1 MWKKVWR
8 IAMFEFNWPWLL
20 ILLPLPALIRFFSQ
34 AGQAQAPL
42 VLPNL
47 PYIET
52 ATGTASKKPRTI
64 WPLSLMWLCL
74 VLAAARPMWIGEPQS
89 IPQQGREMMLAVDL
103 SGSMQIE
110 DMQINNRMVD
120 RLSLVKTVV
129 ADFIQQRKGD
139 RVGLIF
145 FADNAYLQ
153 APLTFDLKTV
163 SGYMQQAVL
172 GLVGQQT
179 AIGEGIGLALKRF
192 DADDDAEEKAQKV
205 LVLLTDGQNTAG
217 EVKPLEAAKF
227 AKEQGV
233 KIYTIGVGADA
244 YYKRSIFG
252 NQKVDPSQ
260 DLDETTLK
268 AIAAQ
273 TGGQYFR
280 ARDAESLAA
289 IYAELDKLE
298 PVEQAQQ
305 QFRPQTDLFH
315 WPLAIALLLSI
326 FACYLRQGPLFMSG
340 KNHD

>member
-1 MWKKVWR
+1 
-8 IAMFEFNWPWLL
+8 MFEFNWPWLL
-20 ILLPLPALIRFFSQ
+20 VLLPLPLLIRFFSS
-34 AGQAQAPL
+34 AGQAQTAL

-52 ATGTASKKPRTI
+52 ATGTASKKERAI
-64 WPLSLMWLCL
+64 WPLTLMWLCL
-74 VLAAARPMWIGEPQS
+74 VVATARPMWIGEPQS

-103 SGSMQIE
+103 SRSMQAE

-172 GLVGQQT
+172 GLVGEQT

-192 DADDDAEEKAQKV
+192 DAADNPQKV
-205 LVLLTDGQNTAG
+205 LILLTDGQNSAG
-217 EVKPLEAAKF
+217 EVTPLDAAKF
-227 AKEQGV
+227 AQEQGV

-244 YYKRSIFG
+244 YYKRTLFG
-252 NQKVDPSQ
+252 NQKVDPSS
-260 DLDETTLK
+260 DLDEATLK
-268 AIAAQ
+268 TIAAQ

-280 ARDAESLAA
+280 ARDASSLAA

-315 WPLAIALLLSI
+315 WPLTIALLLSI
-326 FACYLRQGPLFMSG
+326 FACYLRQGQLFTSRN
-340 KNHD
+340 KHHD

>member
-1 MWKKVWR
+1 
-8 IAMFEFNWPWLL
+8 MFEFNWPWLL
-20 ILLPLPALIRFFSQ
+20 VLLPLPLLIRFFSS
-34 AGQAQAPL
+34 AGQAQTAL

-52 ATGTASKKPRTI
+52 ATGTASKKERAI
-64 WPLSLMWLCL
+64 WPLTLMWLCL
-74 VLAAARPMWIGEPQS
+74 VVATARPMWIGEPQS

-103 SGSMQIE
+103 SRSMQAE

-172 GLVGQQT
+172 GLVGEQT

-192 DADDDAEEKAQKV
+192 DAADNPQKV
-205 LVLLTDGQNTAG
+205 LILLTDGQNSAG
-217 EVKPLEAAKF
+217 EVTPLDAAKF
-227 AKEQGV
+227 AQEQGV
-233 KIYTIGVGADA
+233 KIYSLGVGADA
-244 YYKRSIFG
+244 YYKRTLFG
-252 NQKVDPSQ
+252 NQKVDPSS
-260 DLDETTLK
+260 DLDEATLK
-268 AIAAQ
+268 TIAAQ

-280 ARDAESLAA
+280 ARDASSLAA

-315 WPLAIALLLSI
+315 WPLTIALLLSI
-326 FACYLRQGPLFMSG
+326 FACYLRQGQLFTSRN
-340 KNHD
+340 KHHD

>member
-1 MWKKVWR
+1 
-8 IAMFEFNWPWLL
+8 MFEFNWPWLL
-20 ILLPLPALIRFFSQ
+20 VLLPLPLLIRFFSS
-34 AGQAQAPL
+34 AGQAQTPL

-52 ATGTASKKPRTI
+52 ATGTASKKERAI
-64 WPLSLMWLCL
+64 WPLTLMWLCL
-74 VLAAARPMWIGEPQS
+74 VVATARPMWIGEPQS

-103 SGSMQIE
+103 SRSMQAE

-172 GLVGQQT
+172 GLVGEQT

-192 DADDDAEEKAQKV
+192 DAADNPQKV
-205 LVLLTDGQNTAG
+205 LILLTDGQNSAG
-217 EVKPLEAAKF
+217 EVKPLDAAKF
-227 AKEQGV
+227 AQEQGV

-244 YYKRSIFG
+244 YYKRTLFG
-252 NQKVDPSQ
+252 NQKVDPSR
-260 DLDETTLK
+260 DLDEVTLK
-268 AIAAQ
+268 TIAAQ

-280 ARDAESLAA
+280 ARDASSLAA

-326 FACYLRQGPLFMSG
+326 FACYLRQGQLFTSG
-340 KNHD
+340 KLHD

>member
-1 MWKKVWR
+1 
-8 IAMFEFNWPWLL
+8 MFEFNWPWLL
-20 ILLPLPALIRFFSQ
+20 ILLPLPALIRFFSP
-34 AGQAQAPL
+34 AGQAQTPL

-52 ATGTASKKPRTI
+52 ATSTVSKKSHTI

-74 VLAAARPMWIGEPQS
+74 VIAAARPMWIGEPQS

-103 SGSMQIE
+103 SGSMQVE

-120 RLSLVKTVV
+120 RLSLVKAVV

-172 GLVGQQT
+172 GLVGEQT

-192 DADDDAEEKAQKV
+192 DQADNPQKV
-205 LVLLTDGQNTAG
+205 LILLTDGQNNAG

-227 AKEQGV
+227 AQEQGV

-244 YYKRSIFG
+244 YYKRTIFG
-252 NQKVDPSQ
+252 NQKVDPSR

-268 AIAAQ
+268 TIAQQ

-326 FACYLRQGPLFMSG
+326 FACYLRQGLSLGQAQLFTSG
-340 KNHD
+340 KRHD

>member
-1 MWKKVWR
+1 
-8 IAMFEFNWPWLL
+8 MFEFNWPWLL
-20 ILLPLPALIRFFSQ
+20 LLLPLPLLIRFFSR
-34 AGQAQAPL
+34 AGQAQTPL

-52 ATGTASKKPRTI
+52 ATGTASRKTRAI
-64 WPLSLMWLCL
+64 WPLTLMWLCL
-74 VLAAARPMWIGEPQS
+74 VVAAARPMWIGEPQS

-103 SGSMQIE
+103 SRSMQAE

-172 GLVGQQT
+172 GLVGEQT

-192 DADDDAEEKAQKV
+192 DAADNPQKV
-205 LVLLTDGQNTAG
+205 LILLTDGQNSAG
-217 EVKPLEAAKF
+217 EVKPLDAAKF
-227 AKEQGV
+227 AQEQGV

-244 YYKRSIFG
+244 YYKRTLFG
-252 NQKVDPSQ
+252 NQKVDPSR
-260 DLDETTLK
+260 DLDEATLK
-268 AIAAQ
+268 TIAAQ

-280 ARDAESLAA
+280 ARDASSLAA

-326 FACYLRQGPLFMSG
+326 CACYLRQGQLFTSRN

>member
-1 MWKKVWR
+1 
-8 IAMFEFNWPWLL
+8 MFEFNWPWLL
-20 ILLPLPALIRFFSQ
+20 LLLPLPLLIRFLSTASQ
-34 AGQAQAPL
+34 PQLPL

-47 PYIET
+47 PYIDT
-52 ATGTASKKPRTI
+52 TTGTTTTKPRAMVLLT
-64 WPLSLMWLCL
+64 LMWLCL
-74 VLAAARPMWIGEPQS
+74 VIASARPMWIGEPQS

-103 SGSMQIE
+103 SGSMQTE

-145 FADNAYLQ
+145 FADHAYLQ

-163 SGYMQQAVL
+163 SDYMQQAVL
-172 GLVGQQT
+172 GLVGEQT

-192 DADDDAEEKAQKV
+192 DVANDAKDKPQKV
-205 LVLLTDGQNTAG
+205 LILLTDGQNNAG
-217 EVKPLEAAKF
+217 EVKPLDAAKF
-227 AKEQGV
+227 AEQQGV

-244 YYKRSIFG
+244 YYKRSLFG
-252 NQKVDPSQ
+252 NQKVDPSR
-260 DLDETTLK
+260 DLDEVTLK
-268 AIAAQ
+268 TIAAQ

-280 ARDAESLAA
+280 ARDASSLAA

-298 PVEQAQQ
+298 PVEQVQQ
-305 QFRPQTDLFH
+305 QFRPQTDLFY

-326 FACYLRQGPLFMSG
+326 FACTLRQGQLFTSRN
-340 KNHD
+340 KHHD

>member
-1 MWKKVWR
+1 
-8 IAMFEFNWPWLL
+8 MFEFNWPWLL
-20 ILLPLPALIRFFSQ
+20 ALLPLPLLIRFFSS
-34 AGQAQAPL
+34 AGQAQTPL

-52 ATGTASKKPRTI
+52 ATGTTSKTNRAT
-64 WPLSLMWLCL
+64 WPLTLMWLCL
-74 VLAAARPMWIGEPQS
+74 VVAAARPMWIGEPQS

-103 SGSMQIE
+103 SGSMQAE

-163 SGYMQQAVL
+163 SSYMQQAVL
-172 GLVGQQT
+172 GLVGEQT

-192 DADDDAEEKAQKV
+192 DAADNPQKV
-205 LVLLTDGQNTAG
+205 LILLTDGQNTAG
-217 EVKPLEAAKF
+217 EVKPLDAAKF
-227 AKEQGV
+227 AQEQGV

-244 YYKRSIFG
+244 YYQRTLFG
-252 NQKVDPSQ
+252 NQKVDPSR

-268 AIAAQ
+268 TIAAQ

-280 ARDAESLAA
+280 ARDADSLTA

-315 WPLAIALLLSI
+315 WPLAIALLLSV
-326 FACYLRQGPLFMSG
+326 FACYLRQGLLFTSR
-340 KNHD
+340 NQSHD

>member
-1 MWKKVWR
+1 
-8 IAMFEFNWPWLL
+8 MFEFNWPWLL
-20 ILLPLPALIRFFSQ
+20 LLLPLPLLIRFFSR
-34 AGQAQAPL
+34 AGQAQTPL

-52 ATGTASKKPRTI
+52 ATGTATKKPHAI
-64 WPLSLMWLCL
+64 WPLILMWLCL
-74 VLAAARPMWIGEPQS
+74 VIASARPMWIGEPQS

-120 RLSLVKTVV
+120 RLSLVKNVV
-129 ADFIQQRKGD
+129 ADFIKQRKGD

-172 GLVGQQT
+172 GLVGEQT

-192 DADDDAEEKAQKV
+192 DAADNPQKV
-205 LVLLTDGQNTAG
+205 LILLTDGQNNAG

-227 AKEQGV
+227 AQEQGV

-244 YYKRSIFG
+244 YYKRTLFG
-252 NQKVDPSQ
+252 NQKVDPSR
-260 DLDETTLK
+260 DLDEATLK
-268 AIAAQ
+268 TIAIQ

-280 ARDAESLAA
+280 ARDASSLAA
-289 IYAELDKLE
+289 IYTELDKLE

-315 WPLAIALLLSI
+315 WPLSIALLLSI
-326 FACYLRQGPLFMSG
+326 FACYLRQGA
-340 KNHD
+340 NHV

>member
-1 MWKKVWR
+1 
-8 IAMFEFNWPWLL
+8 
-20 ILLPLPALIRFFSQ
+20 
-34 AGQAQAPL
+34 
-42 VLPNL
+42 
-47 PYIET
+47 
-52 ATGTASKKPRTI
+52 
-64 WPLSLMWLCL
+64 
-74 VLAAARPMWIGEPQS
+74 MWIGEPQS
-89 IPQQGREMMLAVDL
+89 IPQKGREMMLSVDL

-163 SGYMQQAVL
+163 SGYMEQAVL
-172 GLVGQQT
+172 GLVGEQT

-192 DADDDAEEKAQKV
+192 DAADNPQKV
-205 LVLLTDGQNTAG
+205 LILLTDGQNNAG

-233 KIYTIGVGADA
+233 KIYTIGIGADS
-244 YYKRSIFG
+244 YYKRTLFG
-252 NQKVDPSQ
+252 NQKVDPSR
-260 DLDETTLK
+260 DLDEKTLK

-280 ARDAESLAA
+280 ARDAESLMN

-326 FACYLRQGPLFMSG
+326 FACYLRQGPLFTARNKS
-340 KNHD
+340 HD

>member
-1 MWKKVWR
+1 
-8 IAMFEFNWPWLL
+8 MFEFNWPWLL
-20 ILLPLPALIRFFSQ
+20 ILLPLPLLIRFFSS

-42 VLPNL
+42 VLTNL

-52 ATGTASKKPRTI
+52 ATGTATKKPRAI
-64 WPLSLMWLCL
+64 WPLILMWLCL
-74 VLAAARPMWIGEPQS
+74 VVAAARPMWIGEPQS

-103 SGSMQIE
+103 SRSMQAE

-163 SGYMQQAVL
+163 SDYMQQAVL
-172 GLVGQQT
+172 GLVGEQT

-192 DADDDAEEKAQKV
+192 DAADNPQKV
-205 LVLLTDGQNTAG
+205 LILLTDGQNSAG
-217 EVKPLEAAKF
+217 EVKPLDAAKF
-227 AKEQGV
+227 AQEQGV
-233 KIYTIGVGADA
+233 KIYTVGVGADA
-244 YYKRSIFG
+244 YYKRTLFG
-252 NQKVDPSQ
+252 NQKVDPSR

-268 AIAAQ
+268 TIATQ

-280 ARDAESLAA
+280 ARDADSLAA

-298 PVEQAQQ
+298 PVEQVQQ

-326 FACYLRQGPLFMSG
+326 FACYLRQGMS
-340 KNHD
+340 HD

>member
-1 MWKKVWR
+1 
-8 IAMFEFNWPWLL
+8 MFEFNWPWFLL
-20 ILLPLPALIRFFSQ
+20 LLPLPLLIRSFSN

-47 PYIET
+47 PYIDT
-52 ATGTASKKPRTI
+52 ATSSATKKPRAI
-64 WPLSLMWLCL
+64 WPLILMWLCL
-74 VLAAARPMWIGEPQS
+74 VIASARPMWIGEPQS

-110 DMQINNRMVD
+110 DMQINDRLVD

-172 GLVGQQT
+172 GLVGEQT

-192 DADDDAEEKAQKV
+192 DAADNPQKV
-205 LVLLTDGQNTAG
+205 LILLTDGQNNAG
-217 EVKPLEAAKF
+217 EVKPLAAAKF
-227 AKEQGV
+227 AQEQGV

-244 YYKRSIFG
+244 YYKRTLFG
-252 NQKVDPSQ
+252 NQKVDPSR

-268 AIAAQ
+268 TIAEQ

-280 ARDAESLAA
+280 ARDASSLAA

-326 FACYLRQGPLFMSG
+326 LACYLRQGLLFTSR
-340 KNHD
+340 NESHD

>member
-1 MWKKVWR
+1 
-8 IAMFEFNWPWLL
+8 MFEFNWPWLL
-20 ILLPLPALIRFFSQ
+20 ALLPLPLLIRFFSR
-34 AGQAQAPL
+34 AGQAQTPL

-52 ATGTASKKPRTI
+52 ATGSASKKSRAI
-64 WPLSLMWLCL
+64 WPLTLMWLCL
-74 VLAAARPMWIGEPQS
+74 VVAAARPMWIGEPQS

-103 SGSMQIE
+103 SRSMQAE

-172 GLVGQQT
+172 GLVGEQT

-192 DADDDAEEKAQKV
+192 DAADNPQKV
-205 LVLLTDGQNTAG
+205 LILLTDGQNSAG
-217 EVKPLEAAKF
+217 EVKPLDAAKF
-227 AKEQGV
+227 AQEQGV

-244 YYKRSIFG
+244 YYKRTLFG
-252 NQKVDPSQ
+252 NQKVDPSR
-260 DLDETTLK
+260 DLDEVTLK
-268 AIAAQ
+268 TIAAQ

-280 ARDAESLAA
+280 ARDASSLAA

-326 FACYLRQGPLFMSG
+326 FACYLRQGQLFTSG
-340 KNHD
+340 KLHD

>member
-1 MWKKVWR
+1 
-8 IAMFEFNWPWLL
+8 MFEFNWPWLL
-20 ILLPLPALIRFFSQ
+20 LLLPLPLLIRFLSTASRPQ
-34 AGQAQAPL
+34 LPL

-47 PYIET
+47 PYIDT
-52 ATGTASKKPRTI
+52 TTGTTTKKPRTMV
-64 WPLSLMWLCL
+64 LLTLMWLCL
-74 VLAAARPMWIGEPQS
+74 VIASARPMWIGEPQS
-89 IPQQGREMMLAVDL
+89 VPQKGREMMLAVDL
-103 SGSMQIE
+103 SGSMQMK

-172 GLVGQQT
+172 GLVGEKT

-192 DADDDAEEKAQKV
+192 DAADNPQKI
-205 LVLLTDGQNTAG
+205 LILLTDGQNTAG

-227 AKEQGV
+227 AQEQGV

-244 YYKRSIFG
+244 YYQRTFFG
-252 NQKVDPSQ
+252 KEKVDPSS

-268 AIAAQ
+268 SIAAQ

-280 ARDAESLAA
+280 ARDASSLTA

-326 FACYLRQGPLFMSG
+326 LVCYLRQGVS
-340 KNHD
+340 HD

>member
-1 MWKKVWR
+1 
-8 IAMFEFNWPWLL
+8 MFEFNWPWLL
-20 ILLPLPALIRFFSQ
+20 ILLPLPLLIRFFSS

-42 VLPNL
+42 VLTNL

-52 ATGTASKKPRTI
+52 ATGTATKKPQAI
-64 WPLSLMWLCL
+64 WPLTLMWLCL
-74 VLAAARPMWIGEPQS
+74 VAAAARPMWIGEPQS

-103 SGSMQIE
+103 SRSMQAE

-163 SGYMQQAVL
+163 SDYMQQAVL
-172 GLVGQQT
+172 GLVGEQT

-192 DADDDAEEKAQKV
+192 DAADNPQKI
-205 LVLLTDGQNTAG
+205 LILLTDGQNSAG
-217 EVKPLEAAKF
+217 EVKPLDAAKF
-227 AKEQGV
+227 AQEQGV

-244 YYKRSIFG
+244 YYKRTLFG
-252 NQKVDPSQ
+252 NQKVDPSR

-268 AIAAQ
+268 TIATQ

-280 ARDAESLAA
+280 ARDASSLAA

-298 PVEQAQQ
+298 PIEQAQQ

-315 WPLAIALLLSI
+315 WPLTIALLLSI
-326 FACYLRQGPLFMSG
+326 FACYLRQGAS
-340 KNHD
+340 HD

>member
-1 MWKKVWR
+1 
-8 IAMFEFNWPWLL
+8 MFEFNWPWLL
-20 ILLPLPALIRFFSQ
+20 LLLPLPLLIRFFSS
-34 AGQAQAPL
+34 AGQAQTPL

-52 ATGTASKKPRTI
+52 ATSTATKKPRAI
-64 WPLSLMWLCL
+64 WPLILMWLCL
-74 VLAAARPMWIGEPQS
+74 VVASARPMWIGEPQS

-103 SGSMQIE
+103 SGSMQVE
-110 DMQINNRMVD
+110 DMQINNRLVD

-163 SGYMQQAVL
+163 SGYMQQAIL
-172 GLVGQQT
+172 GLVGEQT

-192 DADDDAEEKAQKV
+192 DAADNPQKV
-205 LVLLTDGQNTAG
+205 LILLTDGQNNAG

-227 AKEQGV
+227 AKQQGV

-244 YYKRSIFG
+244 YYKRTLFG
-252 NQKVDPSQ
+252 KQKVDPSR
-260 DLDETTLK
+260 DLDEATLK
-268 AIAAQ
+268 TIAEQ

-280 ARDAESLAA
+280 ARDASSLTN

-326 FACYLRQGPLFMSG
+326 FACYLRQGPLFTPR
-340 KNHD
+340 NEYHD

>member
-1 MWKKVWR
+1 
-8 IAMFEFNWPWLL
+8 
-20 ILLPLPALIRFFSQ
+20 
-34 AGQAQAPL
+34 
-42 VLPNL
+42 
-47 PYIET
+47 
-52 ATGTASKKPRTI
+52 
-64 WPLSLMWLCL
+64 
-74 VLAAARPMWIGEPQS
+74 
-89 IPQQGREMMLAVDL
+89 
-103 SGSMQIE
+103 
-110 DMQINNRMVD
+110 
-120 RLSLVKTVV
+120 VKTVV

-163 SGYMQQAVL
+163 SDYMQQAVL
-172 GLVGQQT
+172 GLVGEQT

-192 DADDDAEEKAQKV
+192 DAADNPQKV
-205 LVLLTDGQNTAG
+205 LILLTDGQNTAG

-227 AKEQGV
+227 AQDQGV

-244 YYKRSIFG
+244 YYQRTLFG
-252 NQKVDPSQ
+252 NRKVDPSH
-260 DLDETTLK
+260 DLDEATLK
-268 AIAAQ
+268 TIAAQ

-280 ARDAESLAA
+280 ARDASSLAA

-326 FACYLRQGPLFMSG
+326 FACYLRQGAS
-340 KNHD
+340 HD

>member
-1 MWKKVWR
+1 
-8 IAMFEFNWPWLL
+8 MFEFNWPWLF
-20 ILLPLPALIRFFSQ
+20 ILLPLPLLIRVFSR
-34 AGQAQAPL
+34 AGQPQLPL

-47 PYIET
+47 PYIDT
-52 ATGTASKKPRTI
+52 TTVAATKKPRSMLLLT
-64 WPLSLMWLCL
+64 LVWLCL
-74 VLAAARPMWIGEPQS
+74 IVASARPMWIGEPQS

-103 SGSMQIE
+103 SGSMQVE

-172 GLVGQQT
+172 GLVGEQT

-192 DADDDAEEKAQKV
+192 DQADNPQKV
-205 LVLLTDGQNTAG
+205 LILLTDGQNNAG

-244 YYKRSIFG
+244 YYKRTIFG
-252 NQKVDPSQ
+252 NQKVDPSR

-268 AIAAQ
+268 TIAEQ

-280 ARDAESLAA
+280 ARDASSLAN

-315 WPLAIALLLSI
+315 WPLAIALVLSI
-326 FACYLRQGPLFMSG
+326 FACYLRQGLLFTSR
-340 KNHD
+340 NQSHD

>member
-1 MWKKVWR
+1 
-8 IAMFEFNWPWLL
+8 MFEFNWPWLL
-20 ILLPLPALIRFFSQ
+20 ALLPLPLLIRFFSS
-34 AGQAQAPL
+34 AGQAQTPL

-52 ATGTASKKPRTI
+52 ATGTASITSRAI
-64 WPLSLMWLCL
+64 WPLTLMWLCL
-74 VLAAARPMWIGEPQS
+74 VIAAARPMWIGEPQS

-163 SGYMQQAVL
+163 SGYMEQAVL
-172 GLVGQQT
+172 GLVGEQT

-192 DADDDAEEKAQKV
+192 DAADNPQKV
-205 LVLLTDGQNTAG
+205 LILLTDGQNNAG
-217 EVKPLEAAKF
+217 EVTPLDAAKF
-227 AKEQGV
+227 AKQQGV

-244 YYKRSIFG
+244 YYKRTLFG
-252 NQKVDPSQ
+252 NQKVDPSR
-260 DLDETTLK
+260 DLDEATLK
-268 AIAAQ
+268 TIAAQ

-280 ARDAESLAA
+280 ARDASSLAA

-298 PVEQAQQ
+298 PVEQDQQ

-326 FACYLRQGPLFMSG
+326 FACYLRQGLSLGQLFTSG
-340 KNHD
+340 KRHD

>member
-1 MWKKVWR
+1 
-8 IAMFEFNWPWLL
+8 MFEFNWPWLL
-20 ILLPLPALIRFFSQ
+20 VLLPLPLLIRFFSR
-34 AGQAQAPL
+34 AGQAQTPL

-52 ATGTASKKPRTI
+52 ATGTASKKERAI
-64 WPLSLMWLCL
+64 WPLTLMWLCL
-74 VLAAARPMWIGEPQS
+74 VVATARPMWIGEPQS

-103 SGSMQIE
+103 SRSMQMK

-172 GLVGQQT
+172 GLVGEQT

-192 DADDDAEEKAQKV
+192 DAADNPQKV
-205 LVLLTDGQNTAG
+205 LILLTDGQNTAG

-227 AKEQGV
+227 AQEQGV
-233 KIYTIGVGADA
+233 KIYTIGIGADA
-244 YYKRSIFG
+244 YYQRTFLGKE
-252 NQKVDPSQ
+252 KVDPSS
-260 DLDETTLK
+260 DLDEATLK
-268 AIAAQ
+268 TIAAQ

-280 ARDAESLAA
+280 ARDASSLAA

-315 WPLAIALLLSI
+315 WPLTIALLLSI
-326 FACYLRQGPLFMSG
+326 FACYLRQGQLFTSRN
-340 KNHD
+340 KHHD

>member
-1 MWKKVWR
+1 
-8 IAMFEFNWPWLL
+8 MFEFNWPWLL
-20 ILLPLPALIRFFSQ
+20 ALLPLPLLIRFFSR
-34 AGQAQAPL
+34 AGQAQTPL

-52 ATGTASKKPRTI
+52 ATGSASKKSRAI
-64 WPLSLMWLCL
+64 WPLTLMWLCL
-74 VLAAARPMWIGEPQS
+74 VVAAARPMWIGEPQS

-103 SGSMQIE
+103 SRSMQAE

-172 GLVGQQT
+172 GLVGEQT

-192 DADDDAEEKAQKV
+192 DAADNPQKV
-205 LVLLTDGQNTAG
+205 LILLTDGQNSAG
-217 EVKPLEAAKF
+217 EVKPLDAAKF
-227 AKEQGV
+227 AQEQGV

-244 YYKRSIFG
+244 YYKRTLFG
-252 NQKVDPSQ
+252 NQKVDPSR
-260 DLDETTLK
+260 DLDEATLK
-268 AIAAQ
+268 TIAAQ

-280 ARDAESLAA
+280 ARDASSLAA

-326 FACYLRQGPLFMSG
+326 FACYLRQGAS
-340 KNHD
+340 HD

>member
-1 MWKKVWR
+1 
-8 IAMFEFNWPWLL
+8 MFEFNWPWLL

-34 AGQAQAPL
+34 TGQAQTPL

-52 ATGTASKKPRTI
+52 ATSTVSKKPRTI

-74 VLAAARPMWIGEPQS
+74 VIAAARPMWIGEPQS

-103 SGSMQIE
+103 SGSMQVE
-110 DMQINNRMVD
+110 DMQVNNRMVD
-120 RLSLVKTVV
+120 RLSLVKAVV

-172 GLVGQQT
+172 GLVGEQT

-192 DADDDAEEKAQKV
+192 DQAKNAKNKQQKV
-205 LVLLTDGQNTAG
+205 LILLTDGQNNAG

-227 AKEQGV
+227 AQEQGV

-244 YYKRSIFG
+244 YYKRTIFG
-252 NQKVDPSQ
+252 NQKVNPSQ

-268 AIAAQ
+268 TIAQQ

-298 PVEQAQQ
+298 PVKQAQQ

-326 FACYLRQGPLFMSG
+326 FACYLRQGLSLSQGLRFTSG
-340 KNHD
+340 KHHD